1 MLRQMNLTHI
11 QSYKKNYKHIMT
23 AVHFQSPRHTWPYT
37 LAGPCSPPTSTYR
50 GHKLVGFPGPQR
62 WVLIDLLDGGR
73 RPVGVTVGAD
83 GGLGLPGEEEHSEV

>member
-1 MLRQMNLTHI
+1 MALHGLSQ
-11 QSYKKNYKHIMT
+11 
-23 AVHFQSPRHTWPYT
+23 A
-37 LAGPCSPPTSTYR
+37 R

-83 GGLGLPGEEEHSEV
+83 GGLGLLLNVAGGRGRSLAAHAGGVHRLGGDKIQVLVIGDLV